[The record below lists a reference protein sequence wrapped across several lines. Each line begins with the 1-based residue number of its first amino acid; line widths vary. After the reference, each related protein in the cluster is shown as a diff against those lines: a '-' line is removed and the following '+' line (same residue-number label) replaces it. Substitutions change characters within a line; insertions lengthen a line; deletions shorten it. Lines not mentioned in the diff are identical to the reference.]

1 MIKYICGRKPEY
13 IFQMVNNVINKSIC
27 DIVLKI
33 LMIENANLED
43 INNMD
48 NLKYRIIY
56 ILLSFFHTKD
66 TLEEITNIKEIFI
79 ELIETTK
86 NFELLRTENCL
97 NAFFNTLFMIKN
109 LFVMKEYL
117 NILVYYLKQNK
128 SEFEKAQKL
137 FNSLSLQSIFLFF

>member
-13 IFQMVNNVINKSIC
+13 ILQMVNNVINKSIC

-33 LMIENANLED
+33 LMIENSNLED
-43 INNMD
+43 MINID

-56 ILLSFFHTKD
+56 ILLSFFQIKD
-66 TLEEITNIKEIFI
+66 SLEEITNIKDIFI

-86 NFELLRTENCL
+86 NFELLVTESCL
-97 NAFFNTLFMIKN
+97 NAFFNTLYTIKN

-117 NILVYYLKQNK
+117 NILVSLLKQFK
-128 SEFEKAQKL
+128 SEYEKAQK
-137 FNSLSLQSIFLFF
+137 FVSSLSLQSK